1 MALPW
6 RLIAAADKRP
16 EAQDCLGKSVSF
28 AAAAGRLPDYWASI
42 PELLAV
48 APSARNSAR
57 EVAQNKP
64 QQMKRFNDLKRRER
78 GLSEAEFYALISE
91 LHNGR

>member
-6 RLIAAADKRP
+6 RLIAAANKRP
-16 EAQDCLGKSVSF
+16 EAQDCLGKSASF

-64 QQMKRFNDLKRRER
+64 QQMKRF
-78 GLSEAEFYALISE
+78 EAPRARAF
-91 LHNGR
+91 